1 MNVSETKAV
10 LRILEES
17 FQGFSPTEETVNVWA
32 AVLADLP
39 PSDAKKAALEI
50 CRTDTRVPCPSRL
63 LEAARGQI
71 QGHEEPPSMIWER
84 IVNLAT
90 QGERGKVIF
99 EAHES
104 PRTKSAVY
112 TAGGFDYIRRVD
124 LDRLPFVRRD
134 FLTAYEERRGYEQKR
149 IESQKVIELVNL
161 VAEKKMIK

>member
-17 FQGFSPTEETVNVWA
+17 FQGFSPTEETANVWA

-39 PSDAKKAALEI
+39 ASDAKKAVLEI

-71 QGHEEPPSMIWER
+71 EGHEEPPSMIWER
-84 IVNLAT
+84 IVTLAS
-90 QGERGKVIF
+90 QGERGKIIF

-104 PRTKSAVY
+104 RRTKSAIH

-124 LDRLPFVRRD
+124 LDKLPFVRRD
-134 FLTAYEERRGYEQKR
+134 FLNAYEERRGYEERKAG
-149 IESQKVIELVNL
+149 SQKVIDLVNL
-161 VAEKKMIK
+161 VSEKKQLN